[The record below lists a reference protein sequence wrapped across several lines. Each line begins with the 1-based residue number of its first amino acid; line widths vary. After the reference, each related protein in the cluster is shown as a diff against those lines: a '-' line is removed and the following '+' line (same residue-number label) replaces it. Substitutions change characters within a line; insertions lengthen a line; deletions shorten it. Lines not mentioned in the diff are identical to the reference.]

1 MVDTMIVSKVS
12 DSEDLK
18 LIKYLFDRLKLNY
31 KIINP
36 NNKTDVYNYEFVNK
50 LLEKD
55 NTSDVSLEDIFKMF

>member
-31 KIINP
+31 KIINS

>member
-31 KIINP
+31 KIINS

-55 NTSDVSLEDIFKMF
+55 NTSDISLEDIFKMF

>member
-31 KIINP
+31 KIINH
-36 NNKTDVYNYEFVNK
+36 NNNTDVYNYEFVNK